1 MGNRVYK
8 DAATKT
14 LSKLEM
20 ISRPKKKKTGND
32 YWLKGNNKANRK
44 S

>member
-20 ISRPKKKKTGND
+20 ISRPKKKNGND
-32 YWLKGNNKANRK
+32 LLAER
-44 S
+44 